1 MGGGLNT
8 ALELLVLG
16 MAVVFSVLLFLM
28 FIMQIM
34 SGIVNFRLAAKAK
47 PAVEESIEEELAVIM
62 AILNEVNPGH
72 EVSSI
77 QLKLIQ

>member
-1 MGGGLNT
+1 MEGGLNT

-16 MAVVFSVLLFLM
+16 MIVVFLVLLFLM

-34 SGIVNFRLAAKAK
+34 SKIVNLRSAAKTK
-47 PAVEESIEEELAVIM
+47 SVDQKGIEEDLAVIM

-72 EVSSI
+72 EVSNI

>member
-1 MGGGLNT
+1 MGDGLNT

-16 MAVVFSVLLFLM
+16 MSVVFSVLLFLM

-34 SGIVNFRLAAKAK
+34 SGIVNLRPAAKTK
-47 PAVEESIEEELAVIM
+47 PAVEEIIEEELAVIM

-72 EVSSI
+72 EVSNI